1 MATATLP
8 RRSEIALEYT
18 WNLESMYGDNSLWE
32 KDFELV
38 GERLPG
44 LEAYKDHL
52 GDSPKTLLGA
62 LKMQDELG
70 VKLEQLIVY
79 ANMRKD
85 EDNTN
90 PEYQALTD
98 RHLLGLVMRHTGGNL
113 SQASRLLGITRATL
127 RAKLA
132 ALGMRVDRPATGR
145 TARPAP
151 RENGTG
157 IARRRSSESTPL

>member
-8 RRSEIALEYT
+8 KRGEIDQEYT

-44 LEAYKDHL
+44 LEAYKNHL

-70 VKLEQLIVY
+70 IKLEQLVNY

-90 PEYQALTD
+90 STYQALLD
-98 RHLLGLVMRHTGGNL
+98 RSIGLW
-113 SQASRLLGITRATL
+113 SQLAMASAFITPEILTMSDETL
-127 RAKLA
+127 AQFL
-132 ALGMRVDRPATGR
+132 
-145 TARPAP
+145 
-151 RENGTG
+151 
-157 IARRRSSESTPL
+157 